1 LTYAKRQHDTR
12 LAHQSATFYPNT
24 ERITM
29 LHTHIDGNYD
39 FDTVIAAPDG
49 IPALSIA
56 AMIRP
61 DRRGCVEERI

>member
-1 LTYAKRQHDTR
+1 
-12 LAHQSATFYPNT
+12 
-24 ERITM
+24 M